1 MPKGQETIASG
12 KSAQK
17 GFETAK
23 ANGETFK
30 LESIVV
36 DATDS
41 EAAPAGAPASVKE
54 GLPRVLTPSSS
65 VQRGQRSHQ
74 TSVYPPTF
82 KPTSEKPN
90 PALLETLVLEKIT
103 YTHRALTLHF
113 NSILLMVQYLTHT
126 SVQFYPRDRWES
138 SVMKVEE
145 KLTWAKN
152 YTDFSIP
159 PNIYTLPTDY
169 LTLVANWIAK
179 ILLKPKH
186 TCACDAIRA
195 ANTIFYGIGVYT
207 VMELFFTA
215 GLSPFLTVYE
225 IFGNPSWAARFLT
238 AFYTYLDRGE
248 KDLWSLLQPCI
259 HDGVL
264 APSCDQCLCYADW
277 LYVWATDHTNIP
289 LRMDDLA
296 DRFNAKVTELGSIQ
310 SKWSRNSAESLYDVF
325 EPSFLAAGLKIENNL
340 GHLIFGEVQAP
351 KSAKIR
357 CAREIQGQQRDSMLF
372 KSIVTSTIGVSIGP
386 LEYCGTAT
394 LYMWAVY
401 PSDPAIPK
409 FHETRKRR
417 GLDHISAN
425 LDKPGKHKR
434 GRSDKENTRLQK
446 KLSSIN
452 LGYGRLEAQHMTQ
465 MKRKHNWSW

>member
-41 EAAPAGAPASVKE
+41 EAAPAGAPASVNE

-74 TSVYPPTF
+74 TLLYPPTF

-90 PALLETLVLEKIT
+90 PPLLETLVLEKIT

-126 SVQFYPRDRWES
+126 SVQFYPRDHWES

-145 KLTWAKN
+145 
-152 YTDFSIP
+152 
-159 PNIYTLPTDY
+159 
-169 LTLVANWIAK
+169 
-179 ILLKPKH
+179 KPKH

-195 ANTIFYGIGVYT
+195 AKTIFYGIGVYT

-215 GLSPFLTVYE
+215 VYE

-289 LRMDDLA
+289 LRRDDLA

-357 CAREIQGQQRDSMLF
+357 CAQEIQGQQRDSMLF
-372 KSIVTSTIGVSIGP
+372 KSIVTSTIGVSIGS

-401 PSDPAIPK
+401 PMLHCAKVIQQFQSSTKLANVGAWTTSLQTLTNLANTNEAGP
-409 FHETRKRR
+409 TRKHKVAKEVVINQPWLWAAR
-417 GLDHISAN
+417 GTAYDTDEEETQLE
-425 LDKPGKHKR
+425 LVKPKKR
-434 GRSDKENTRLQK
+434 
-446 KLSSIN
+446 
-452 LGYGRLEAQHMTQ
+452 
-465 MKRKHNWSW
+465 